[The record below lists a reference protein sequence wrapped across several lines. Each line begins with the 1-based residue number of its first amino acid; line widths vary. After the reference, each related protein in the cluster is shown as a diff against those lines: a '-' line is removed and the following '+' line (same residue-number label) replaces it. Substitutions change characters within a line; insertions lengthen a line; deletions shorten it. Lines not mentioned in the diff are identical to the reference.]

1 MEHFIHTAIQA
12 AIILSALGASYAAS
26 VVIVLAPA
34 FVRAKRAEYW
44 QRLRLAEEHND
55 YKR

>member
-1 MEHFIHTAIQA
+1 MEYFIQFAIRL
-12 AIILSALGASYAAS
+12 AILLSALGAGYAAS

-44 QRLRLAEEHND
+44 QRVRRAQEHND
-55 YKR
+55 